1 MLDRMFNYE
10 NPVWQFMGRIADLMI
25 LNAMALIFS
34 IPIITIG
41 ASWTALYYCT
51 VKIVRKEDT
60 YVWKE
65 FWNSF
70 KSNFKQ
76 ATIIWLI
83 LIPFLA
89 ILFVDV
95 LMWYNDPTLLPKVL
109 KVTTV
114 IVICIVLAITI
125 CVFPILSHFDNT
137 TRNTLKNA
145 FLVSMIN
152 IPYTLYFMFLLFLPI
167 VIVWIDLRFMMLDM
181 LMGISLPALLAS
193 FGWSRIFKKLEPPK
207 QEEDEEDS
215 QDPDSI
221 VKEAEKELI
230 ASGADVSDTDK

>member
-70 KSNFKQ
+70 KNNFKQ

-125 CVFPILSHFDNT
+125 YVFPILSHFDNT

-193 FGWSRIFKKLEPPK
+193 FGWSRIFKKLEPQK
-207 QEEDEEDS
+207 QEEDEEGS

>member
-1 MLDRMFNYE
+1 MFNYE

-34 IPIITIG
+34 VPIITIG

-89 ILFVDV
+89 ILFIDV

-125 CVFPILSHFDNT
+125 YVFPILSHFENT

-152 IPYTLYFMFLLFLPI
+152 IPYTFYFIILLLLPI

-207 QEEDEEDS
+207 QEEDEDVEGS
-215 QDPDSI
+215 QDSDSI
-221 VKEAEKELI
+221 VKEAKEELI
-230 ASGADVSDTDK
+230 ASGADVSDISE

>member
-1 MLDRMFNYE
+1 MFNYE

-70 KSNFKQ
+70 KNNFKQ

-125 CVFPILSHFDNT
+125 YVFPILSHFDNT

>member
-1 MLDRMFNYE
+1 MY
-10 NPVWQFMGRIADLMI
+10 
-25 LNAMALIFS
+25 
-34 IPIITIG
+34 
-41 ASWTALYYCT
+41 
-51 VKIVRKEDT
+51 
-60 YVWKE
+60 
-65 FWNSF
+65 
-70 KSNFKQ
+70 
-76 ATIIWLI
+76 
-83 LIPFLA
+83 
-89 ILFVDV
+89 
-95 LMWYNDPTLLPKVL
+95 
-109 KVTTV
+109 
-114 IVICIVLAITI
+114 
-125 CVFPILSHFDNT
+125 FDNT

>member
-1 MLDRMFNYE
+1 MFNYE
-10 NPVWQFMGRIADLMI
+10 NPVWQFMGRIADIMI

-51 VKIVRKEDT
+51 VKIVRGEDT

-65 FWNSF
+65 FWVSF

-89 ILFVDV
+89 ILSIDV
-95 LMWYNDPTLLPKVL
+95 LMWINDPTLLPKVL

-114 IVICIVLAITI
+114 IVICIVLAVTI
-125 CVFPILSHFDNT
+125 YVFPILSHFENT

-145 FLVSMIN
+145 FLVAMIN
-152 IPYTLYFMFLLFLPI
+152 IPYTIYFIIILLLPI
-167 VIVWIDLRFMMLDM
+167 VIVYIDLRFMMFDM
-181 LMGISLPALLAS
+181 LAGISAPALLAS
-193 FGWSRIFKKLEPPK
+193 FGWNKIFKKLEPK
-207 QEEDEEDS
+207 AEEKDDLEDVS
-215 QDPDSI
+215 NEDSI
-221 VKEAEKELI
+221 VKEAEREMMLTD
-230 ASGADVSDTDK
+230 STQNSDTDN

>member
-1 MLDRMFNYE
+1 MFNYE

-89 ILFVDV
+89 ILCVDV

-125 CVFPILSHFDNT
+125 YVFPILSHFDNT

>member
-1 MLDRMFNYE
+1 MINYE

-125 CVFPILSHFDNT
+125 YVFPILSHFDNT

-193 FGWSRIFKKLEPPK
+193 FGWSRIFKKLEPQK
-207 QEEDEEDS
+207 QEEDEEGS

>member
-1 MLDRMFNYE
+1 MFNYE

-125 CVFPILSHFDNT
+125 YVFPILSHFDNT

-152 IPYTLYFMFLLFLPI
+152 IPYTLYFMFLLLLPI

>member
-125 CVFPILSHFDNT
+125 YVFPILSHFDNT

-193 FGWSRIFKKLEPPK
+193 FGWSRIFKKLEPQK
-207 QEEDEEDS
+207 QEEDEEGS

>member
-1 MLDRMFNYE
+1 MFNYE

-125 CVFPILSHFDNT
+125 YVFPILSHFDNT

-152 IPYTLYFMFLLFLPI
+152 IPYTLYFMFLLCLPI

-193 FGWSRIFKKLEPPK
+193 FGWSRIFKKLEPQK
-207 QEEDEEDS
+207 QEEDEEGS

-221 VKEAEKELI
+221 VKEAEEELI

>member
-1 MLDRMFNYE
+1 MFNYE

-70 KSNFKQ
+70 KNNFKQ

-125 CVFPILSHFDNT
+125 YVFPILSHFDNT

-193 FGWSRIFKKLEPPK
+193 FGWSRIFKKLEPQK
-207 QEEDEEDS
+207 QEEDEEGS

-221 VKEAEKELI
+221 VKEAEEELI

>member
-1 MLDRMFNYE
+1 MFNYE

-95 LMWYNDPTLLPKVL
+95 LMWYNDPTLLPKLL

-125 CVFPILSHFDNT
+125 YVFPILSHFDNT
-137 TRNTLKNA
+137 TRNTIKNA

>member
-1 MLDRMFNYE
+1 MFNYE

-34 IPIITIG
+34 VPIITIG

-89 ILFVDV
+89 ILFIDV

-125 CVFPILSHFDNT
+125 YVFPILSHFENT

-152 IPYTLYFMFLLFLPI
+152 IPYTFYFIILLLLPI

-207 QEEDEEDS
+207 EEDEDVEGS
-215 QDPDSI
+215 QDSDSI
-221 VKEAEKELI
+221 VKEAKEELI
-230 ASGADVSDTDK
+230 ASGTDVSDISE

>member
-1 MLDRMFNYE
+1 MFNYE

-34 IPIITIG
+34 VPIITIG

-114 IVICIVLAITI
+114 IVICIVLAITVY
-125 CVFPILSHFDNT
+125 VFPILSHFDNT

>member
-1 MLDRMFNYE
+1 MFNYE

-34 IPIITIG
+34 VPIITIG

-70 KSNFKQ
+70 KNNFKQ

-89 ILFVDV
+89 ILFIDV

-125 CVFPILSHFDNT
+125 YVFPILSHFENT

-152 IPYTLYFMFLLFLPI
+152 IPYTFYFIILLLLPI

-207 QEEDEEDS
+207 EEDEDVEGS
-215 QDPDSI
+215 QDSDSI
-221 VKEAEKELI
+221 VKEAKEELI
-230 ASGADVSDTDK
+230 ASGADVSDISE

>member
-1 MLDRMFNYE
+1 MFNYE

-125 CVFPILSHFDNT
+125 YVFPILSHFDNT

>member
-1 MLDRMFNYE
+1 MFNYE

-125 CVFPILSHFDNT
+125 YVFPILSHFDNT

-193 FGWSRIFKKLEPPK
+193 FGWSRIFKKLEPQK
-207 QEEDEEDS
+207 QEEDEEGS

>member
-1 MLDRMFNYE
+1 
-10 NPVWQFMGRIADLMI
+10 MGRIADLMI

-34 IPIITIG
+34 VPIITIG

-125 CVFPILSHFDNT
+125 YVFPILSHFDNT

>member
-34 IPIITIG
+34 VPIITIG

-114 IVICIVLAITI
+114 IVICIVLAITVY
-125 CVFPILSHFDNT
+125 VFPILSHFDNT

>member
-1 MLDRMFNYE
+1 MFNYE

-34 IPIITIG
+34 VPIITIG

-89 ILFVDV
+89 ILFIDV

-125 CVFPILSHFDNT
+125 YVFPILSHFENT

-152 IPYTLYFMFLLFLPI
+152 IPYTFYFIILLLLPI

-207 QEEDEEDS
+207 EEDEDVEGS
-215 QDPDSI
+215 QDSDSI
-221 VKEAEKELI
+221 VKEAKEELI
-230 ASGADVSDTDK
+230 ASGADVSDISE

>member
-1 MLDRMFNYE
+1 MFNYE

-34 IPIITIG
+34 VPIITIG

-125 CVFPILSHFDNT
+125 YVFPILSHFDNT

-193 FGWSRIFKKLEPPK
+193 FGWSRIFKKL
-207 QEEDEEDS
+207 
-215 QDPDSI
+215 
-221 VKEAEKELI
+221 
-230 ASGADVSDTDK
+230 

>member
-1 MLDRMFNYE
+1 MFNYE

-70 KSNFKQ
+70 KNNFKQ

-125 CVFPILSHFDNT
+125 YVFPILSHFDNT
-137 TRNTLKNA
+137 TKNTLKNA

-193 FGWSRIFKKLEPPK
+193 FGWSRIFKKLEPQK
-207 QEEDEEDS
+207 QEEDEEGS

>member
-1 MLDRMFNYE
+1 MFNYE

-70 KSNFKQ
+70 KNNFKQ

-125 CVFPILSHFDNT
+125 YVFTILSHFVNT

-145 FLVSMIN
+145 ILVSMIN

-193 FGWSRIFKKLEPPK
+193 FGWSRIFKKLEPQK
-207 QEEDEEDS
+207 QEEDEEGS

>member
-1 MLDRMFNYE
+1 MFNYE

-76 ATIIWLI
+76 ATIIWII

-125 CVFPILSHFDNT
+125 YVFPILSHFDNT

>member
-1 MLDRMFNYE
+1 MFNYE

-70 KSNFKQ
+70 KNNFKQ

-125 CVFPILSHFDNT
+125 YVFPILSHFDNT

-181 LMGISLPALLAS
+181 LMGISLPALLES
-193 FGWSRIFKKLEPPK
+193 FGWSRIFKKLEPQK
-207 QEEDEEDS
+207 QEEDEEGS

>member
-1 MLDRMFNYE
+1 MFNYE

-125 CVFPILSHFDNT
+125 YVFPILSHFDNT

-152 IPYTLYFMFLLFLPI
+152 IPYTLYFMFLLLLPI

-193 FGWSRIFKKLEPPK
+193 FGWSRIFNKLEPPK

>member
-1 MLDRMFNYE
+1 MFNYE

-34 IPIITIG
+34 VPIITIG

-83 LIPFLA
+83 LMPFLA
-89 ILFVDV
+89 ILFIDV

-125 CVFPILSHFDNT
+125 YVFPILSHFENT

-152 IPYTLYFMFLLFLPI
+152 IPYTFYFIILLLLPI

-207 QEEDEEDS
+207 QEEDEDVEGS
-215 QDPDSI
+215 QDSDSI
-221 VKEAEKELI
+221 VKEAKEELI
-230 ASGADVSDTDK
+230 ASGADVSDISE

>member
-1 MLDRMFNYE
+1 M
-10 NPVWQFMGRIADLMI
+10 
-25 LNAMALIFS
+25 
-34 IPIITIG
+34 
-41 ASWTALYYCT
+41 
-51 VKIVRKEDT
+51 
-60 YVWKE
+60 
-65 FWNSF
+65 
-70 KSNFKQ
+70 
-76 ATIIWLI
+76 
-83 LIPFLA
+83 
-89 ILFVDV
+89 
-95 LMWYNDPTLLPKVL
+95 L

-125 CVFPILSHFDNT
+125 YVFPILSHFDNT

>member
-1 MLDRMFNYE
+1 MFNYE

-89 ILFVDV
+89 IPFVDV

-125 CVFPILSHFDNT
+125 YVFPILSHFDNT

>member
-1 MLDRMFNYE
+1 MLERMFNYE
-10 NPVWQFMGRIADLMI
+10 NPVWQFMGRVADLMI

-34 IPIITIG
+34 LPIITIG
-41 ASWTALYYCT
+41 ASWTALHYVM

-60 YVWKE
+60 YVWRD
-65 FWNSF
+65 FWSSF

-89 ILFVDV
+89 ILFIDV
-95 LMWYNDPTLLPKVL
+95 LMWFNDPTLLPKVL

-125 CVFPILSHFDNT
+125 YVFPILSHFENT

-152 IPYTLYFMFLLFLPI
+152 IPYTLYFIFLLILPI
-167 VIVWIDLRFMMLDM
+167 AIVWIDIRFMMVDM
-181 LMGISLPALLAS
+181 LMGISLPVLLAS
-193 FGWSRIFKKLEPPK
+193 YGWSKIFKKLEPAK
-207 QEEDEEDS
+207 EETETESEEE
-215 QDPDSI
+215 DSI
-221 VKEAEKELI
+221 VKEAQEELI
-230 ASGADVSDTDK
+230 ATGVDISDKTE

>member
-1 MLDRMFNYE
+1 MFNYE

-70 KSNFKQ
+70 KNNFKQ

-125 CVFPILSHFDNT
+125 YVFPILSHFDNT

-193 FGWSRIFKKLEPPK
+193 FGWSRIFKKLEPQK
-207 QEEDEEDS
+207 QEEDEEGS